1 MRRYFRGKR
10 FGAALALV
18 LLAGAGGAQAQQT
31 ELGTDASA
39 TGSNATAIGYDA
51 SASGNE
57 ATALGVGTSASGQ
70 NGVAVGHG
78 AGASGLNAIAIGVGA
93 SATADHSTAIGGGSI
108 ASRGGQIDYTAPY
121 LTAPQTSTG
130 EVSVG
135 NGADVY
141 RQITNVAAGSAPTD
155 AVNVAQLQGAVEP
168 LRSDLNAL
176 SGRVD
181 RLDARIDDVRDIAIS
196 AGAIAMANSQ
206 LRYDDRAGKLSL
218 AAGGGAFHGKGAFAV
233 GLGYTSPDSLWRANV
248 SGSFTDN
255 EAAFGGGMSFTLN

>member
-1 MRRYFRGKR
+1 MRGNFRGS
-10 FGAALALV
+10 GCAAALAV
-18 LLAGAGGAQAQQT
+18 AGALIVGGSAAQAQYSAGGGT
-31 ELGTDASA
+31 ASGTDAIA
-39 TGSNATAIGYDA
+39 IGDGATA
-51 SASGNE
+51 SS
-57 ATALGVGTSASGQ
+57 Q
-70 NGVAVGHG
+70 NSVAVGYYAN
-78 AGASGLNAIAIGVGA
+78 AGGLNAIAIGVGA

-108 ASRGGQIDYTAPY
+108 ASRGGQTDYTAPY

-135 NGADVY
+135 NNADVQ
-141 RQITNVAAGSAPTD
+141 RQVTNVAAGSAPTD

-168 LRSDLNAL
+168 LRSDLSAL
-176 SGRVD
+176 SGRVGRLED
-181 RLDARIDDVRDIAIS
+181 RVDDVRDIAIS

-233 GLGYTSPDSLWRANV
+233 GLGYTSPDRLWRANV
-248 SGSFTDN
+248 SGSFTED